1 MGIST
6 CVSDPNG
13 TRNQRYGGKIGKRR
27 GRINARLFAAGV
39 RAELEKPAGA
49 GFVAH

>member
-6 CVSDPNG
+6 GVNDLNS

-27 GRINARLFAAGV
+27 GRINV
-39 RAELEKPAGA
+39 
-49 GFVAH
+49 